1 VGNDLKALAAVMGSN
16 RADFTAED
24 LTKKP
29 IRVPTMIVIGTKDTL
44 VGDPKLLRDS
54 IPGSQLVM
62 LEGRDHL
69 SAPGDRGYREEALR
83 FFKSAP
89 V

>member
-1 VGNDLKALAAVMGSN
+1 MASN

-24 LTKKP
+24 LTKNP

-69 SAPGDRGYREEALR
+69 SAPGDRRYREEALR

-89 V
+89 A

>member
-1 VGNDLKALAAVMGSN
+1 MGANRGDL
-16 RADFTAED
+16 TAEE
-24 LTKKP
+24 LTAKP

-62 LEGRDHL
+62 LEGHDHL
-69 SAPGDRGYREEALR
+69 SAPSDQHYTEVVLR

-89 V
+89 A